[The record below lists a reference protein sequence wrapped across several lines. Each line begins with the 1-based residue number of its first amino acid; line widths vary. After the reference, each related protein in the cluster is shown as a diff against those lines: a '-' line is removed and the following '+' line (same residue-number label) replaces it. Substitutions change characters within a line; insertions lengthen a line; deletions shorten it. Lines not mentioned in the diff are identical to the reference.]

1 MNDHHNDPLDQPVR
15 AVLGDIVAAS
25 PTPGDEPPAAQ
36 PLPGAGAG
44 ASMRPRRLLLAA
56 AAVMVV
62 AGVAGTV
69 AIANRSTDRPAIQI
83 DPEAASIELAEAQEV
98 LDSRQTD
105 SDSNPDGTDSS
116 TSVPGDGTGSDG
128 VVEGPIDD
136 NGTIGNPTRP
146 PDQPGT
152 GTPDDTTPITVIL
165 SNYTVFDVSVSRQV
179 QAGEALRIEWSVDAP
194 TGVDITTARVGG
206 ASGWVSW
213 CPFPM
218 IGSRVSGTA
227 ELGRYRAGCTVP
239 ATTPNGRYTVFFLA
253 NTIGEAQSEPLGTA
267 EVTFEVVGGSS
278 DDAAPTVSAI
288 SAPTTAQRG
297 DSITFTWRS
306 TDTSGVEYAIG
317 WLANG
322 GFALSDGTRVVDY
335 GDFIVTRTSGDEF
348 DGQYSQTVRFTD
360 RSPLG
365 TYTIWFSRLDRVGNR
380 TIEESSVRI
389 TLTE

>member
-1 MNDHHNDPLDQPVR
+1 MNDRPDDPLDRPVR
-15 AVLGDIVAAS
+15 SVIRSIVGAS
-25 PTPGDEPPAAQ
+25 PA
-36 PLPGAGAG
+36 PGAEPTDLSLTLTARG
-44 ASMRPRRLLLAA
+44 PRTRGLVLAA

-62 AGVAGTV
+62 AGVVGTV
-69 AIANRSTDRPAIQI
+69 AIANRSTERPAIQI

-105 SDSNPDGTDSS
+105 TDGTNSS
-116 TSVPGDGTGSDG
+116 TSVPGDGTASDG
-128 VVEGPIDD
+128 IAGGSIDD
-136 NGTIGNPTRP
+136 NGAIGNTTRP

-152 GTPDDTTPITVIL
+152 GTPDDTTAITVIL
-165 SNYTVFDVSVSRQV
+165 SNYSVFDVSVPREV

-218 IGSRVSGTA
+218 VGSRVSGTTA
-227 ELGRYRAGCTVP
+227 LGRYRAGCTVP
-239 ATTPNGRYTVFFLA
+239 ATAPNGRYTVLFLA
-253 NTIGEAQSEPLGTA
+253 NTIGEAPSEPLGTA

-278 DDAAPTVSAI
+278 DDSAPTVSAV

-335 GDFIVTRTSGDEF
+335 GDFAVTRTSGDEF

-365 TYTIWFSRLDRVGNR
+365 TYTIWFSRLDSVGNK
-380 TIEESSVRI
+380 TIEESNIRI
-389 TLTE
+389 TLTD

>member
-1 MNDHHNDPLDQPVR
+1 MNDRHNDPLDQTVR
-15 AVLGDIVAAS
+15 SVLGDIVAAR
-25 PTPGDEPPAAQ
+25 PTPGDEPLAAH
-36 PLPGAGAG
+36 PLPGVG

-62 AGVAGTV
+62 AGVVGTV

-83 DPEAASIELAEAQEV
+83 DPDAASIELAEAQEV
-98 LDSRQTD
+98 LDSRRTD
-105 SDSNPDGTDSS
+105 PDGTNSS
-116 TSVPGDGTGSDG
+116 TSVAGDDTVSDG
-128 VVEGPIDD
+128 IAGGSIDD

-152 GTPDDTTPITVIL
+152 GTPDDTTAITVIL
-165 SNYTVFDVSVSRQV
+165 SNYTVFDVSVPREV

-218 IGSRVSGTA
+218 VGSRVSGTA
-227 ELGRYRAGCTVP
+227 TVGRYRAGCTVP
-239 ATTPNGRYTVFFLA
+239 ATAPNGRYTVFFLA
-253 NTIGEAQSEPLGTA
+253 NTIGEAPSAPLGTA

-288 SAPTTAQRG
+288 SAPTTARRG
-297 DSITFTWRS
+297 DSITFSWRS

-335 GDFIVTRTSGDEF
+335 GDFAVTRTSGDEF

-365 TYTIWFSRLDRVGNR
+365 TYTIWFSRLDSVGNK
-380 TIEESSVRI
+380 TIEESSIRI
-389 TLTE
+389 TLTD